1 MAEET
6 IYDSVMSTSRWLF
19 GTALNPHAFRSLAAT
34 LLAETSPEDALHA
47 RPLLGHRQPQTTE
60 QYYIRA
66 SQRQSA
72 WKVAEALQEIR
83 DADPEEVE

>member
-6 IYDSVMSTSRWLF
+6 IYASVMATSRRLF

-60 QYYIRA
+60 KHYIRA
-66 SQRQSA
+66 SQLSA
-72 WKVAEALQEIR
+72 GRKVAVALQKIR
-83 DADPEEVE
+83 DVEEDLWR